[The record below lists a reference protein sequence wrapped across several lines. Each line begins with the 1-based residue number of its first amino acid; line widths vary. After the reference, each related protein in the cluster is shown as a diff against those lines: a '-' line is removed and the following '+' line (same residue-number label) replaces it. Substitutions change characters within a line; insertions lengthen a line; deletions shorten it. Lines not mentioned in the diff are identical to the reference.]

1 MYENKTLKN
10 PKGTTII
17 ADLNPPSKKTTK
29 EDVVVQKLGT
39 VLFCSCLIIA
49 LVSMSVGGGLKWH
62 EMSKTIK
69 AQELEM
75 QIRDANVESLRERLF
90 IISKTASDLK
100 EKLSNLKNKEDLS
113 RRDLEA
119 YIVKK
124 FRVIPQVVAHE
135 VAAQVVKLTK
145 ERGVPFSLIVGLI
158 EVESQFKP
166 WAVSK
171 KDARGL
177 MQVMPF
183 WVKKK
188 KEIGMD
194 LKSKYDLHDIGINVA
209 AGIQVFKYHL
219 KEANNDINQGLYL
232 YVGKDRTYANKVF
245 NAMGRFEVFRSTLDT
260 TLRDEENKELSENKT
275 APKKSDRFVIN

>member
-1 MYENKTLKN
+1 MDKENKALIDKKPEIPANTIIEESILPNKKLLRFIERGVFIIAIFGMATVMFYGYADYKIKVSTVQGLTHDRANLRADKIVMEQTIDTLIAQRSELENKLHDLKN
-10 PKGTTII
+10 T
-17 ADLNPPSKKTTK
+17 
-29 EDVVVQKLGT
+29 
-39 VLFCSCLIIA
+39 
-49 LVSMSVGGGLKWH
+49 
-62 EMSKTIK
+62 
-69 AQELEM
+69 
-75 QIRDANVESLRERLF
+75 
-90 IISKTASDLK
+90 
-100 EKLSNLKNKEDLS
+100 EDLS

-119 YIVKK
+119 YILKK
-124 FRVIPQVVAHE
+124 YRTIPKVVAKEVSEQVVR
-135 VAAQVVKLTK
+135 LTK

-158 EVESQFKP
+158 EIESQFKP
-166 WAVSK
+166 WAISK

-188 KEIGMD
+188 KEIGMQ
-194 LKSKYDLHDIGINVA
+194 LKDKYDLHDIETNIK

-260 TLRDEENKELSENKT
+260 TLRIEEDRESGEDSQASK
-275 APKKSDRFVIN
+275 PKAKKGA